1 MDEVGLKTN
10 LYFTYESRKLN
21 MKHSVKLEIEIYKIS
36 RRRSRSPDNVKFG
49 HSTLLIFRGRKEIYK
64 DF

>member
-1 MDEVGLKTN
+1 
-10 LYFTYESRKLN
+10 

-36 RRRSRSPDNVKFG
+36 RRLSRSPDSVKFG
-49 HSTLLIFRGRKEIYK
+49 HSTLLIFRGSKEIYK